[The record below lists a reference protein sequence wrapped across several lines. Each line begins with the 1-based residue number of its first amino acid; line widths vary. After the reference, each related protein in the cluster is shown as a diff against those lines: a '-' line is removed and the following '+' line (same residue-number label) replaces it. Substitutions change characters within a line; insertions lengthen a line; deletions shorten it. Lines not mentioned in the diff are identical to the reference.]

1 VSVQLEVDQVK
12 AEPETTTFRGG
23 SLEELLPQIRG
34 ELGEDAVI
42 VRHREGIVGG
52 FGGFFGKKC
61 IEVDA
66 HAADPSSDAPPLAMP
81 ARAVVDAYDTGDARS
96 PQANLPETNPLLET
110 LMAQTSPFAAQLS
123 DAIEAAPLPVPVSG
137 REGDV
142 RHDLAI
148 AGVPDAD
155 IDAILDEVERA
166 LRPFEPE
173 ASVRDLARRALAR
186 RVPVA
191 HGWRSRRRT
200 IAVVGLAGSGRT
212 RTAAS
217 LASAYAATGRS
228 VTALSLEPARAALE
242 LARLTDGLGVELE
255 IADAPELVA
264 RAKRKA
270 EKSDVVVVDTPPLV
284 DSTTGERS
292 AALDLLAALRPSETH
307 LLVSV
312 GAELSATRSFLTRL
326 SADLKPTRLLL
337 THGGLDEP
345 TGVGVGLALATR
357 TPISFVAD
365 GRSARLRP
373 AEPDQLARM
382 VLQ

>member
-1 VSVQLEVDQVK
+1 MSVEQ
-12 AEPETTTFRGG
+12 ETRTFRGA
-23 SLEELLPQIRG
+23 SLEELLPQIRE

-66 HAADPSSDAPPLAMP
+66 HAADPTDSDAPPLAVP
-81 ARAVVDAYDTGDARS
+81 ARTVVDAYDTGDLR
-96 PQANLPETNPLLET
+96 LPESNPLLET
-110 LMAQTSPFAAQLS
+110 LMAQTSPFAAHLS
-123 DAIEAAPLPVPVSG
+123 DAFDAAPLPVLAPVSAD
-137 REGDV
+137 GDV
-142 RHDLAI
+142 RHELAL

-166 LRPFEPE
+166 LRPFEPD

-200 IAVVGLAGSGRT
+200 IAVVGVAGSGRT

-217 LASAYAATGRS
+217 LASAYAAAGRS
-228 VTALSLEPARAALE
+228 VTALSLESARAAVE
-242 LARLTDGLGVELE
+242 LARLTDGLGVGLE
-255 IADAPELVA
+255 IADAPDLVV

-270 EKSDVVVVDTPPLV
+270 EKADVVVVDTPPLV

-292 AALDLLAALRPSETH
+292 AAFDLLAALRPNETH
-307 LLVSV
+307 LLVPV

-326 SADLKPTRLLL
+326 SADLKPSRLLL
-337 THGGLDEP
+337 THSGLDEP
-345 TGVGVGLALATR
+345 TGVGVGLAVATR

-382 VLQ
+382 VLR